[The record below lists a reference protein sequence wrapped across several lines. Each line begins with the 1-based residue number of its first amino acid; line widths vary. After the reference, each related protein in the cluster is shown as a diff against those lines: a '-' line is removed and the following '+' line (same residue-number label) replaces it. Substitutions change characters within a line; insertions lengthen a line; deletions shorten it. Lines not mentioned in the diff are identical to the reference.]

1 LVLEAPI
8 ELPVLNRIIFKINSS
23 SIDTNTHVF
32 FITAKDDPRRVVI
45 LEMRVILEEKPNND
59 IVFSNLDNPAVL
71 AKLKD
76 TPFTLKEGCKYKIK
90 LTFRVQHDIVTGL
103 KYGNYIYKIGIR
115 GKKFG

>member
-1 LVLEAPI
+1 
-8 ELPVLNRIIFKINSS
+8 
-23 SIDTNTHVF
+23 
-32 FITAKDDPRRVVI
+32 
-45 LEMRVILEEKPNND
+45 MRVILEDKPNGD
-59 IVFSNLDNPAVL
+59 IVFYNLDDPAVL

-115 GKKFG
+115 GKKFGFFTFIFARACIEYYYLYAEYFFELLVKKIFLFNFKIRMRNFRCFPF